1 MIGRKSGAAG
11 FGALNLKR
19 AYAAAEAGDGLRVL
33 VDRLW
38 PRGLSKQKARVDLW
52 LKEIAPSHELR
63 RRFHADPQHW
73 PAFKAA
79 YAEELAR
86 EPAASL
92 VRTLR
97 QKIEAGP
104 VTLLFAARDEQ
115 HNNAAALCDWLI
127 GRPPP

>member
-1 MIGRKSGAAG
+1 MMRRKSGAAS

-19 AYAAAEAGDGLRVL
+19 AYAAADAADGLRVL

-38 PRGLSKQKARVDLW
+38 PRGLGKPKARVDLW
-52 LKEIAPSHELR
+52 LKDVAPSDELR
-63 RRFHADPQHW
+63 RRFHADPQDW

-92 VRTLR
+92 VRALLE
-97 QKIEAGP
+97 KIEAGP
-104 VTLLFAARDEQ
+104 VTLLFAAHDEQ
-115 HNNAAALCDWLI
+115 HNNAAALRDCLV
-127 GRPPP
+127 GRRRR